1 MASYTRFEDGDVL
14 ISSEKVST
22 PIWSGDVASL
32 STGSFNTGNQGSF
45 SSDFYLDITTTP
57 AVTTGGTGSQAST
70 PVVQFSIAYAD
81 KLGSG
86 SFAYEQ
92 NVESLKNYS
101 PSRTI
106 FGQYRSLVLGD
117 EESDFYFKEGVMSEN
132 FWAISIDRARF
143 KEVLMPESLKLVLGP
158 AYPYSGSN
166 TNIMLMSE
174 AAIIPSNST
183 RYLDSGRVYSL
194 YGTPAAKPSGS
205 DEWAAIDDTAWSD
218 GYGYL
223 LPDIGVLLIDCK
235 KVLDTA
241 TILHLVSGNATITT
255 QSDLRYDASTVLP
268 SEHNPWDN
276 ADILRRAIQFFELK
290 AEETVTS
297 NYVWVRAKNGQFN
310 YSMNPSFIT
319 ANGELRQSIMIN
331 SPETFITAV
340 GLYNDGGDLLAV
352 AKLSRPLLKSF
363 NKEAL
368 IRIKLDY

>member
-57 AVTTGGTGSQAST
+57 AVSTGNTGSQAST

-81 KLGSG
+81 KAGSG

-158 AYPYSGSN
+158 AYTTGSN
-166 TNIMLMSE
+166 GYVMIMSE
-174 AAIIPSNST
+174 AAVIPSNST
-183 RYLDSGRVYSL
+183 RYLDSGRVYAL

-205 DEWAAIDDTAWSD
+205 SEWAAINPDDWSD

-223 LPDIGVLLIDCK
+223 LPDIGVLLIDCQK
-235 KVLDTA
+235 LLSTA
-241 TILHLVSGNATITT
+241 TIQHSVSGNPVRTS

-297 NYVWVRAKNGQFN
+297 NYIWVRAKNSQFN